1 MKDEEFP
8 KYMPDS
14 LRETKKFPRSYIAN
28 CAMTIL
34 PDNKFYKWVMNRVVA
49 RNTKVAVQNNLN
61 VALDP
66 KIADAFARSNA
77 VSGKYPLDFVAF
89 LLPIQGIPLYFHLN
103 QPFFPYQSLMVLA
116 PTL

>member
-1 MKDEEFP
+1 MEFAMKDEEFP

-14 LRETKKFPRSYIAN
+14 MRETKKFPRSYIAN

-66 KIADAFARSNA
+66 KIAAAFARSNA
-77 VSGKYPLDFVAF
+77 VSGKYPLDFVA
-89 LLPIQGIPLYFHLN
+89 LISLIQGSPH
-103 QPFFPYQSLMVLA
+103 
-116 PTL
+116 